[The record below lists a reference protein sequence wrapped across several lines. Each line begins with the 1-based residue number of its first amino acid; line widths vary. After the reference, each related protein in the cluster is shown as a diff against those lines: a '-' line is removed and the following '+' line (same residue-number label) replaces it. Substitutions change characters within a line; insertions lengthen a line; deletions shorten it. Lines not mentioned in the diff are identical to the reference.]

1 MDSTPFN
8 KAENQVKHLMVWCDN
23 LSIVALLANPILH
36 SGTKHMELD
45 LYFIQE
51 NVL

>member
-1 MDSTPFN
+1 MDSIPFN
-8 KAENQVKHLMVWCDN
+8 RAENQVKHLMVWCDN
-23 LSIVALLANPILH
+23 ISIVALLANPILH
-36 SGTKHMELD
+36 SRTKHMELD